1 MLKVVIDST
10 PVQLE
15 LPQGSSFAALC
26 EAAMKVLLEKNRAIA
41 HCKIDG
47 KLVEDPESANETIG
61 SASLLEIESLPLK
74 EVLLVSIQN
83 HITDLKRLEQSAEQL
98 VTDCLLAEPQ
108 EIVNQWTEICEQT
121 KKKLS
126 FIPTLAPILSEK
138 QLEEKMDPLFKN
150 LAGIMSEAGTS
161 FSTADVVSFSD
172 TIENKFIPWLH
183 QFRAVIQSAQNEVEK
198 YND

>member
-15 LPQGSSFAALC
+15 VPQGSSFAAYC
-26 EAAMKVLLEKNRAIA
+26 EAAMKFLLEKSRAISV
-41 HCKIDG
+41 CKIDG
-47 KLVEDPESANETIG
+47 RLVTHPDEDGSKLE
-61 SASLLEIESLPLK
+61 SASLLEIESLPLRQ
-74 EVLLVSIQN
+74 VLLTSLQN
-83 HITDLKRLEQSAEQL
+83 QIVDIKRLEQAAEQL

-108 EIVNQWTEICEQT
+108 EIVKQWSEICDET

-126 FIPTLAPILSEK
+126 FVPTLAPILDEK
-138 QLEEKMDPLFKN
+138 QLEEKMNPLFKQ
-150 LAGIMSEAGTS
+150 LGALMGEAGNS

-183 QFRAVIQSAQNEVEK
+183 AFKAVIQSAQSEVEK
-198 YND
+198 YQE